1 MTTKVLR
8 ARTAHKSESCISTTM
23 PIHTSMSG
31 PSSLA
36 GPSKLPHPAPEN
48 DQSTCPRFPPGHR
61 LNRHFTSAYQLGQ
74 ELGIGGYGFVT
85 SARCLRTGEEV
96 AVKFILKSRVPPAA
110 WTQHEQMGMVPIEVM
125 LLCRLDHPNIVKCKD
140 VYEDAL
146 YYYLVQEL
154 HGLPWQRAVALE
166 QAHNAMP
173 PMDGP
178 IDPNSAARHRRG
190 SYDLFEFIES
200 RQHKH
205 LSESR
210 ARDVFAQIV
219 DAVAYLDRRGIAH
232 RDIKDE
238 NILIDSAH
246 RVKLVDFG
254 SASVCDPAGP
264 RPFYTDFRGTST
276 YAAAEVLRG
285 EPYQAAPVEVW
296 ALGVLL
302 AFLLTGSSPFA
313 TAGDAAQGI
322 VGLVEVP
329 GQHLSDGAMDVLAR
343 CLEVNP
349 KTRITIHDLKR
360 HPWVVGRSH

>member
-1 MTTKVLR
+1 M
-8 ARTAHKSESCISTTM
+8 
-23 PIHTSMSG
+23 
-31 PSSLA
+31 
-36 GPSKLPHPAPEN
+36 
-48 DQSTCPRFPPGHR
+48 
-61 LNRHFTSAYQLGQ
+61 
-74 ELGIGGYGFVT
+74 GGFGFVT
-85 SARCLRTGEEV
+85 AARCLRTGEEV

-110 WTQHEQMGMVPIEVM
+110 WTQHEQMGQVPIEVM

-140 VYEDAL
+140 VYEDSL

-154 HGLPWQRAVALE
+154 HGLPWQHAVALE
-166 QAHNAMP
+166 QPHRP
-173 PMDGP
+173 PQPIDGP
-178 IDPNSAARHRRG
+178 VDPNSIARHRRA

-200 RQHKH
+200 RQHKR
-205 LSESR
+205 LPETR
-210 ARDVFAQIV
+210 ARDVFGQLV

-254 SASVCDPAGP
+254 SASVCDPTGP
-264 RPFYTDFRGTST
+264 RPYYSDFRGTTT

-285 EPYQAAPVEVW
+285 EAHQAAPAEVW

-313 TAGDAAQGI
+313 TAGDAAKGW

-329 GQHLSDGAMDVLAR
+329 GEHMSQGAMDALRR
-343 CLEVNP
+343 CLDPNP
-349 KTRITIHDLKR
+349 KTRVTIQELKR
-360 HPWVVGRSH
+360 HPWVAGGSR

>member
-1 MTTKVLR
+1 
-8 ARTAHKSESCISTTM
+8 M
-23 PIHTSMSG
+23 PVHPSIPG
-31 PSSLA
+31 PSVA
-36 GPSKLPHPAPEN
+36 GPSKRPPPPVQN
-48 DQSTCPRFPPGHR
+48 DQPTCPRFPPGHR

-85 SARCLRTGEEV
+85 AARCLRTGEEV

-110 WTQHEQMGMVPIEVM
+110 WTQHEQMGQVPIEVM

-166 QAHNAMP
+166 QAHHPLP
-173 PMDGP
+173 PVDGP
-178 IDPNSAARHRRG
+178 VDPNSAARHRRA

-200 RQHKH
+200 RQHKR
-205 LSESR
+205 LPESR

-219 DAVAYLDRRGIAH
+219 DAVAYLDQHGIAH

-254 SASVCDPAGP
+254 SASVCDPAAP
-264 RPFYTDFRGTST
+264 RPYYTDFRGTAT

-285 EPYQAAPVEVW
+285 EPYRAAPAEVW

-313 TAGDAAQGI
+313 TTGDAAQGI

-329 GQHLSDGAMDVLAR
+329 GQHLTDGAMDVLAR
-343 CLEVNP
+343 CLDVNP
-349 KTRITIHDLKR
+349 KTRITIRDLQR
-360 HPWVVGRSH
+360 HPWVVGRSR

>member
-1 MTTKVLR
+1 MHFTR
-8 ARTAHKSESCISTTM
+8 AYCLPRTEPHSRADWGRAYINASYATM
-23 PIHTSMSG
+23 
-31 PSSLA
+31 
-36 GPSKLPHPAPEN
+36 HPFLTAPARP
-48 DQSTCPRFPPGHR
+48 STCPRFPPGHR

-146 YYYLVQEL
+146 YYYL
-154 HGLPWQRAVALE
+154 
-166 QAHNAMP
+166 
-173 PMDGP
+173 
-178 IDPNSAARHRRG
+178 
-190 SYDLFEFIES
+190 
-200 RQHKH
+200 HKH

-313 TAGDAAQGI
+313 TAEDAAQGI

-360 HPWVVGRSH
+360 HPWVVGHSR